1 MVAEGEGLEGGMAW
15 EAGVSRGK
23 LSHAERLNNEALL
36 YSTEN
41 YVQCPVINH
50 NGEEYFFSSY
60 SQPHLWHMEVPGPG
74 EKVELQLRQLGILNP
89 LSKASDQI
97 CILTETPLSHSGN
110 AKKSIFEKVYI
121 HV

>member
-1 MVAEGEGLEGGMAW
+1 VVAEGEGLEGGMAW

-36 YSTEN
+36 YSIEN

-60 SQPHLWHMEVPGPG
+60 SHTCGTW
-74 EKVELQLRQLGILNP
+74 KFLGQVKKWSYSCGN
-89 LSKASDQI
+89 SGS
-97 CILTETPLSHSGN
+97 LTH
-110 AKKSIFEKVYI
+110 
-121 HV
+121 